1 MDSCIRRCKQN
12 KGIVGTNRFESGLC
26 NFPLNLVQRAIF
38 NCACRRSLAEYVVKK
53 SSKHIKLILVLKI
66 YWILVVSIQAAC
78 KNVVKCFARDLGSSH
93 RETLVKKNE
102 YMKQASEH
110 YNPTN
115 MWGDLTHNNA
125 YTWWLRIYDW
135 NIFETS
141 ASCLDFSKF
150 ERTAS
155 EYSRQIRHKFSSGN

>member
-93 RETLVKKNE
+93 RETLVKKKMSIWSKRPNTITLQTCE
-102 YMKQASEH
+102 V
-110 YNPTN
+110 T
-115 MWGDLTHNNA
+115 
-125 YTWWLRIYDW
+125 LRTTMLIPD
-135 NIFETS
+135 
-141 ASCLDFSKF
+141 D
-150 ERTAS
+150 S
-155 EYSRQIRHKFSSGN
+155 EYTTETFLRQVQVA